1 MTDPAESSAVPPA
14 ESPHLRRQRVRWLA
28 SLAGAARGRQR
39 LAAAAISLSGALLIV
54 QAGAIA
60 WLLQALLVERVA
72 LAPSLPAF
80 AVLALVLVVRALLGA
95 CAQRAAGDVADAA
108 KFELRRRVYRRLLQ
122 RGPLWL
128 RGQRNGELGELLLAH
143 GDALDGYYAGYQ
155 PARLEVSVVPVLI
168 LLAVGWSDWV
178 VGLLLLFTAP
188 LVPIFMMLVG
198 WGAEAAGRRQLR
210 ELARMGGHFADRL
223 KGLGL
228 LRLYGRGEDEL
239 RGIAAAAEGV
249 RERTL
254 KVLRIAFLS
263 STVLEFFASVSVAM
277 VAMYL
282 GLSYLGMIAL
292 HAAVPTL
299 GVGVFCLLLAPEFY
313 APLRR
318 LAAHYHDRA
327 NALAAAAEV
336 ERLLGELPDAV
347 ASVSRPGAA
356 AAAPATV
363 QGESPVLPAA
373 PLPVAPG
380 DSTCS
385 SASTAAGDAMAPG
398 ESATP
403 ATPALPAMPAAP
415 AAPTA
420 PEQPLLR
427 VEGLTLRPQGARCDA
442 LQELSFSLQP
452 GQRLALVGPSGSGK
466 STLLE
471 ALAGWL
477 PPRAGRVQLRPGLR
491 VGYAGQRPYLF
502 HGSIAD
508 NLRLAAPQA
517 SAAQLQAA
525 AEAAQVMRFA
535 ARLPLGLDTLIGER
549 GFGLSGGE
557 ARRIGLARLL
567 LRDPEL
573 LLLDEP
579 TAFLDPDTEAELLRT
594 LAAFSHGRSVIVATH
609 SEAAIRWADRVLR
622 LPARIGAEDAIG
634 AAP

>member
-1 MTDPAESSAVPPA
+1 M
-14 ESPHLRRQRVRWLA
+14 RWLEA
-28 SLAGAARGRQR
+28 LAVAARGRQR
-39 LAAAAISLSGALLIV
+39 LAAAAISASGALLIV

-60 WLLQALLVERVA
+60 WLVQALLVERHD
-72 LAPSLPAF
+72 LAQALPAF
-80 AVLALVLVVRALLGA
+80 GLLALVLVLRAGLGA
-95 CAQRAAGDVADAA
+95 AAQRAAGDVADAA
-108 KFELRRRVYRRLLQ
+108 KLELRRRVYRQLLQ

-143 GDALDGYYAGYQ
+143 GDALDGYYAGYR
-155 PARLEVSVVPVLI
+155 PARWEVSVVPLLI
-168 LLAVGWSDWV
+168 VLAVAWSDWV
-178 VGLLLLFTAP
+178 VGLILLFTAP

-228 LRLYGRGEDEL
+228 LRLYGRGDDEL

-263 STVLEFFASVSVAM
+263 STVLEFFASVSVAI
-277 VAMYL
+277 VALYL

-292 HAAVPTL
+292 HGSVPTL
-299 GVGVFCLLLAPEFY
+299 GTGVFCLLLAPEFY

-336 ERLLGELPDAV
+336 ERLLESLPQATDTPAAHAEGAIV
-347 ASVSRPGAA
+347 PNDAA
-356 AAAPATV
+356 AEAMPVAAP
-363 QGESPVLPAA
+363 
-373 PLPVAPG
+373 
-380 DSTCS
+380 ST
-385 SASTAAGDAMAPG
+385 SASR
-398 ESATP
+398 EV
-403 ATPALPAMPAAP
+403 
-415 AAPTA
+415 
-420 PEQPLLR
+420 PLLQAR
-427 VEGLTLRPQGARCDA
+427 ALHLRPLGARCDA
-442 LQELSFSLQP
+442 VQGLDVDLHA

-477 PPRAGRVQLRPGLR
+477 PPRAGTLQVRKGLR
-491 VGYAGQRPYLF
+491 IGYAGQRPYLF

-508 NLRLAAPQA
+508 NLRLADPQA
-517 SAAQLQAA
+517 SAAQLHAA
-525 AEAAQVMRFA
+525 AEAAQVLRFA
-535 ARLPLGLDTLIGER
+535 ARLPQGLDTPIGER

-579 TAFLDPDTEAELLRT
+579 TAFLDADTEADLLRT
-594 LAAFSHGRSVIVATH
+594 LADFARGRSVIVATH
-609 SEAAIRWADRVLR
+609 SEAAMRWADTVLR
-622 LPARIGAEDAIG
+622 LPARTTSAATQGAQ
-634 AAP
+634 P